1 MPDPHTLVRLV
12 DELLWA
18 LRRDGF
24 DISTAQAIDVAL
36 ALEVVGFDRAEDVRE
51 AVACMVVR
59 RARDR
64 ARYDAAF
71 DRFFSPA
78 TAASR
83 GTLWE
88 RLRVRGFDE
97 DELERLRE
105 LLAGL
110 MAQGGPGIGS
120 LAALL
125 GRGAE
130 LDRLIARTGLASTL
144 DAYSEP
150 KLGFL
155 AHRLV
160 AAIGA
165 GHARQALA
173 DLRSRLAGA
182 LGARGEALGA
192 ALALELDLAEEDARA
207 HIRRTFDARTAEVAR
222 DRLQR
227 RPGMAA
233 FASLSDAEMAEVRL
247 AVRRFAERLRG
258 GARVRARRAR
268 RGRIDPHRT
277 LRHAMRTG
285 GVPCE
290 FVRCRRLR
298 KRPKVVL
305 LCDVSDSVRAAALF
319 LLEFTYAAQ
328 ELFESARSFVFVSD
342 LGETT
347 QIFAREPVNI
357 AIDHAWRGQDVVRTG
372 DNSNYGRVLRTFEAR
387 YLGAIDRA
395 TTVVIL
401 GDGRTNYHDAAP
413 EVLDRIR
420 QRARALI
427 WLCPEARGE
436 WVQGDSA
443 MGLYSPRCSA
453 VYEVRCARDLERAAG
468 ALVSRL

>member
-1 MPDPHTLVRLV
+1 MPDPHALVRLV

-24 DISTAQAIDVAL
+24 EISTAQAIDVVYAL
-36 ALEVVGFDRAEDVRE
+36 QVVGFDRVADVRE
-51 AVACMVVR
+51 AVACLVVR

-64 ARYDAAF
+64 PRYDAAF

-88 RLRVRGFDE
+88 RLRARGFGE
-97 DELERLRE
+97 DDLGPLRE
-105 LLAGL
+105 LLA
-110 MAQGGPGIGS
+110 AHGGPGIAS
-120 LAALL
+120 LVALL
-125 GRGAE
+125 DRGAS
-130 LDRLIARTGLASTL
+130 LDRLIERTGLASTI
-144 DAYSEP
+144 DAHSEP

-165 GHARQALA
+165 GDARRALA
-173 DLRSRLAGA
+173 DLRSRLVDA
-182 LGARGEALGA
+182 LGARGEALGV
-192 ALALELDLAEEDARA
+192 ALALELEIAEEDARA
-207 HIRRTFDARTAEVAR
+207 HIRRTFDARAAELAH
-222 DRLQR
+222 DRLER
-227 RPGMAA
+227 RAGTAA

-268 RGRIDPHRT
+268 RGRVDPHRT

-290 FVRCRRLR
+290 FVRRRRLR

-319 LLEFTYAAQ
+319 LLEFMYAAQ

-347 QIFAREPVNI
+347 QLFAREPVHI
-357 AIDHAWRGQDVVRTG
+357 AIDRAWRGQDAANAG
-372 DNSNYGRVLRTFEAR
+372 DNSNYGRVLRKFEAR

-395 TTVVIL
+395 TTVIIL
-401 GDGRTNYHDAAP
+401 GDGRTNYHEAAP

-420 QRARALI
+420 ERSRALI

-436 WVQGDSA
+436 WAHGDSA
-443 MGLYSPRCSA
+443 MGLYAPKCSA

-468 ALVSRL
+468 ALVSRS